1 MLEQLVEILKN
12 IALRHKG
19 VKTFKYQAKVYNN
32 AQNNHKTFQVYLD
45 DYSLHQ
51 MNITTNIF
59 VSEFQMYILS
69 QPDKKE
75 DSILKVQDDAFQIA
89 LDILKYLETHN
100 IGFLKMHDFSIM
112 LVSHYTDDDSAGV
125 RLSIVLEM
133 PSPLN
138 ICDYEENFNELPYE
152 DEPDKE
158 IDVPEK
164 EISEELIIKKTKLPT
179 NKC

>member
-1 MLEQLVEILKN
+1 MLEDLVEILKN
-12 IALRHKG
+12 IALRHKA
-19 VKTFKYQAKVYNN
+19 VRTFRYQAKVYNN
-32 AQNNHKTFQVYLD
+32 AQNNYKTFQVYLD
-45 DYSLHQ
+45 DYSYHQ

-69 QPDKKE
+69 QPNKSE
-75 DSILKVQDDAFQIA
+75 DSILDIQDDAFQIA
-89 LDILKYLETHN
+89 LDILKYLEMHN
-100 IGFLKMHDFSIM
+100 VGYIKLHDFSIL
-112 LVSHYTDDDSAGV
+112 LVSHYTDDNSAGV
-125 RLSIVLEM
+125 RLSIILEM

-138 ICDYEENFNELPYE
+138 ICEYEENFNELPYE